1 MTLHNRLTLISSLIF
16 GIIFTLSS
24 LIIYIVFYNSSE
36 KVYFN
41 ELKNNS
47 LLSALYY
54 LEKDELTSYEHSVIR
69 DEFRSSFNSNRVA
82 IYNSQNQV
90 EFGKLLQDNVIQN
103 KHLDWVRQNKKM
115 EFKSDRFFYYG
126 IFYPDNQGDF
136 VVFVKSPTDEFNN
149 QTNRLLMIMLG
160 VLLLGLILIY
170 FLSKFLSDMAYKP
183 ITEIVN
189 QINQVDY
196 NNIEQGIAVTN
207 TNEDIDQLINSYN
220 RLLTRL
226 NESFLIQKNFINYV
240 SHEFKTPLT
249 AIAGN
254 LEVFAQKKRTEE
266 EYQSVAREALEQV
279 HQIEDILSNLLLMSG
294 LKNVHE
300 AHKTFRVDE
309 VIWRIHETFSKE
321 TQGRSNPL
329 RIDLSVQNFKILHFT
344 GNETLVQ
351 LALYNLVENA
361 LKYSDYQQV
370 SVEILEQ
377 NNQLMI
383 QISDRGKGISPHELQ
398 FIQQTFYRGK
408 NTQNIKGSGIGL
420 SLVKIILEQHQID
433 FSIESVVEQGTKVM
447 LVFPLNSSKK

>member
-226 NESFLIQKNFINYV
+226 NESFLIQK
-240 SHEFKTPLT
+240 T
-249 AIAGN
+249 
-254 LEVFAQKKRTEE
+254 
-266 EYQSVAREALEQV
+266 
-279 HQIEDILSNLLLMSG
+279 LLIMS
-294 LKNVHE
+294 
-300 AHKTFRVDE
+300 
-309 VIWRIHETFSKE
+309 
-321 TQGRSNPL
+321 P
-329 RIDLSVQNFKILHFT
+329 
-344 GNETLVQ
+344 
-351 LALYNLVENA
+351 
-361 LKYSDYQQV
+361 
-370 SVEILEQ
+370 
-377 NNQLMI
+377 M
-383 QISDRGKGISPHELQ
+383 
-398 FIQQTFYRGK
+398 
-408 NTQNIKGSGIGL
+408 
-420 SLVKIILEQHQID
+420 
-433 FSIESVVEQGTKVM
+433 
-447 LVFPLNSSKK
+447 SSKHH